1 MMAGSLTTHRLLELP
16 IMAYTRLSVIER
28 EEISRSL
35 AEDPL
40 ISWTALGR
48 LLGRHRSTVQREV
61 GRNGGRYH
69 YRASEAHGRAQQL
82 KPCRGHRLDDP
93 DLAGQVRSHL
103 EAGYSPAGTAHLL
116 GGIVAETIYQGVY
129 GGLLGLEA
137 RKVLRTRRHR
147 RRPRNGRRAQT
158 ASHFL
163 GAFTSIH
170 DRPAEV
176 EDRSEFGHWEG
187 DLIIGARN
195 QTALITLVERVTRTH
210 VVLDLPDGHR
220 SRPTCARLNEWV
232 ATTPSTELR
241 SITWDRGSEM
251 ADWAWITA
259 AWDLDFY
266 FADARS
272 PWQRGAN
279 ENGNR
284 QLRFWLPK
292 GTDLAVHPQSHLDGI
307 CHVLNTQ
314 PRRSLHWQ
322 SPNQVYAAQTAH

>member
-1 MMAGSLTTHRLLELP
+1 
-16 IMAYTRLSVIER
+16 MAYTRLSVTER

-40 ISWTALGR
+40 ITWTALGD

-61 GRNGGRYH
+61 DGNGGRRH
-69 YRASEAHGRAQQL
+69 YRASDAHGRAQQA
-82 KPCRGHRLDDP
+82 KPCRKHRLA
-93 DLAGQVRSHL
+93 DLELRAKVRTHL

-116 GGIVAETIYQGVY
+116 GGIATETIYQGIY
-129 GGLLGLEA
+129 GGLLGVEA
-137 RKVLRTRRHR
+137 RNVLRTRRHR
-147 RRPRNGRRAQT
+147 RRARNGRRAQT

-170 DRPAEV
+170 DRPAQA

-195 QTALITLVERVTRTH
+195 RSALITLVERVTRTQI
-210 VVLDLPDGHR
+210 VLNLPDGHR
-220 SRPTCARLNEWV
+220 SRPTCARLNDWV
-232 ATTPSTELR
+232 GTKPSNELR

-251 ADWAWITA
+251 ADWSWITA
-259 AWDLDFY
+259 AWDLAFY

-284 QLRFWLPK
+284 QLRFWLRK
-292 GTDLAVHPQSHLDGI
+292 GTDLAVHGQDHLDSI